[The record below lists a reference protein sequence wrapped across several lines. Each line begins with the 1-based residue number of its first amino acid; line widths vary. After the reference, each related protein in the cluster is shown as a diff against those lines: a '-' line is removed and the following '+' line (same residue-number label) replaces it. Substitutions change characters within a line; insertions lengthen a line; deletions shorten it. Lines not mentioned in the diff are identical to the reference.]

1 MEYKRCELG
10 DRRCRCRPIVEA
22 LDVLDNVYVYV
33 YRLIDLIGRSKVI
46 AVPVA

>member
-22 LDVLDNVYVYV
+22 LDVLDNVYVY
-33 YRLIDLIGRSKVI
+33 RLIDLIGRSKVI